1 LIVMRVRLFELRLLA
16 VTLTGLW
23 TIAAGLVL
31 LGYRPGGPIDLL
43 VGVAATLPIAISVA
57 AVIWPPAVRSS
68 RGFAGVACIGL
79 GAALLLVPSIGGI
92 LGQLVARGPQTLLPS
107 LEAAYPW
114 VLALAATSVFAGLG
128 IARAILGQTSMRRR
142 RLELGLVLAVVFT
155 LLSGTLFAGAAIANE
170 LALRNLP
177 ATTSRFGPTI
187 ADDEPPQCGDPIAV
201 ASSAQLQIDLT
212 SDVDGHQI
220 GSVEIH
226 GTRSGQDVR
235 QLDQV
240 ATDQAQGQYG
250 FARIGERAWTK
261 QPGGQW
267 RTDPEAMGSGPVL
280 DELVLET
287 ALLPD
292 NRTAAEERGIEFVEG
307 ARARH
312 CRIAVDGPR
321 FAAAFPDVSWFG
333 THLDLHRWR
342 GQVDYWLFLDGEL
355 GQVVASVNGEAIGLG
370 RPGLLATIH
379 VTLTATD
386 RDLPTSID
394 APVP

>member
-1 LIVMRVRLFELRLLA
+1 MRVRLFELRLLA

-43 VGVAATLPIAISVA
+43 VGVAATMPIAISVA

-92 LGQLVARGPQTLLPS
+92 LTQLIARGPQTLLPS

-114 VLALAATSVFAGLG
+114 VLALAATSLFAGLG
-128 IARAILGQTSMRRR
+128 IARAVLGQTSMRRR
-142 RLELGLVLAVVFT
+142 RLELGLVLAVIFT
-155 LLSGTLFAGAAIANE
+155 LLSGTLFAGAAIANDV
-170 LALRNLP
+170 ALRNQP
-177 ATTSRFGPTI
+177 AAASRFGPTLF
-187 ADDEPPQCGDPIAV
+187 DVEPPQCGDPIV
-201 ASSAQLQIDLT
+201 GASSAELQIDLMG
-212 SDVDGHQI
+212 DVDGHQI
-220 GSVEIH
+220 GSVEIR
-226 GTRSGQDVR
+226 GARSGQDVR
-235 QLDQV
+235 QLDEV
-240 ATDQAQGQYG
+240 ATDQSQGQYG
-250 FARIGERAWTK
+250 FARIGRRAWAK
-261 QPGGQW
+261 QPGGPW
-267 RTDPEAMGSGPVL
+267 RANSEATAAGPVL
-280 DELVLET
+280 DQLVLAT
-287 ALLPD
+287 ALSPD
-292 NRTAAEERGIEFVEG
+292 NRTAAEERGLEFIEG

-333 THLDLHRWR
+333 NRLDLHRWR

-355 GQVVASVNGEAIGLG
+355 GQVVASVNGEATGLG

-379 VTLTATD
+379 VTMTATD
-386 RDLPTSID
+386 RDLPTSVE
-394 APVP
+394 APAQ